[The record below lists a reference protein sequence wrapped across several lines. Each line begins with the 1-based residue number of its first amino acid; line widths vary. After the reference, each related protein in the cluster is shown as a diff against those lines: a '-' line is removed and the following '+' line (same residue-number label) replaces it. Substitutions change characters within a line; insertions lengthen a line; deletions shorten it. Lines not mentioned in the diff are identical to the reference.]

1 MMLEQNNILLAL
13 DEVSLAFGGL
23 QAVEQV
29 SFDVPPGVIKA
40 VIGPNGAGKTTL
52 FNLVTGRL
60 SPSSGTIH
68 FNGKDITGLPPYQI
82 SRLKLNRIFQ
92 ITNLFPELTVYENIK
107 VSVLA
112 KRRETSKIFTLSK
125 NRSPADEETERILGI
140 IGLMDKKDS
149 LCGSLSHG
157 DQRLVEVGV
166 ALSLDPILLL
176 LDEPTGGMGPE
187 ETDRMVQFI
196 RTLSEEQKVTILL
209 VEHDMSVVFSVSERI
224 VVMAQGAVIADG
236 NPDQIRKNEKVREAY
251 LGE

>member
-1 MMLEQNNILLAL
+1 MNVLEIRGLVKNFGKLAAVSRVDL
-13 DEVSLAFGGL
+13 DFREGEFTS
-23 QAVEQV
+23 
-29 SFDVPPGVIKA
+29 I
-40 VIGPNGAGKTTL
+40 IGPNGAGKTTL

-60 SPSSGTIH
+60 SPSSGTIQ
-68 FNGKDITGLPPYQI
+68 FNGKDITGFTPYQI
-82 SRLKLNRIFQ
+82 SRLKLSRIFQ

-112 KRRETSKIFTLSK
+112 KRKETSKIFTPSK
-125 NRSPADEETERILGI
+125 KRSPADEETDKILEI
-140 IGLMDKKDS
+140 IGLTDKKDS

-196 RTLSEEQKVTILL
+196 RTLSDKQKVTILL
-209 VEHDMSVVFSVSERI
+209 VEHDMNVVFSISERI

-236 NPDQIRKNEKVREAY
+236 TPDEIRKNQKVREAY

>member
-1 MMLEQNNILLAL
+1 MNVLEIRGLVKNFGKLAAVAGVDL
-13 DEVSLAFGGL
+13 DFQEGEFTS
-23 QAVEQV
+23 
-29 SFDVPPGVIKA
+29 I
-40 VIGPNGAGKTTL
+40 IGPNGAGKTTL

-60 SPSSGTIH
+60 SPSSGTII
-68 FNGKDITGLPPYQI
+68 FNGKNITGLTPYQI
-82 SRLKLNRIFQ
+82 SRLKLSRIFQ
-92 ITNLFPELTVYENIK
+92 ITNLFPELSVYENIK

-112 KRRETSKIFTLSK
+112 RRKETSKMFTLTK
-125 NRSPADEETERILGI
+125 NKSEADGETERILEV
-140 IGLMDKKDS
+140 IGLSDKKDS

-166 ALSLDPILLL
+166 ALATDPVLLL

-196 RTLSEEQKVTILL
+196 RTLPEKQKMTILL

-224 VVMAQGAVIADG
+224 VVMHQGTIIADG
-236 NPDQIRKNEKVREAY
+236 RPDEIRRNEKVREAY